1 MKNSRNTRVA
11 GIALA
16 AAVAGTFAL
25 TPVQSQAAIKPNDI
39 ARGVNQLNSML
50 DRNLDQVGAAV
61 TKRVRAGSGSAGA
74 RYSSGG
80 WTYTAVAYN
89 PGADRVY
96 GISTGED
103 GKPAGHLLRIK
114 PDIHELADLGPL
126 DLRGINTKDVTSA
139 SITPTGTLVL
149 FSGAEFRTIDLSK
162 DDLTNSLFSD
172 KITDARALAVKS
184 GKLSLPSNVSDIG
197 APGAW
202 ASGMDPEKTYELYAV
217 SRDRDRMYKWTLDT
231 KTGKVTVDPLTIRP
245 GFSLDGIGDLNYAY
259 TKSDGTFVFADDAAK
274 SIEVRGTEVVASY
287 FGNTVV
293 DNFRELAYLPSGAG
307 YKPVTQFAKPDPLPG
322 EYARDAAAPSSRVNA
337 AEVVRDL
344 ERIGDA
350 ANNVA
355 SAVDKAKS
363 STTATVVGE
372 AAEPTPSETQA
383 ELEPLRN
390 DATQLSSDAPET
402 PSETTPVTVT
412 STVTPA
418 ESRDVLFTVV
428 DKDGY
433 AVSNAEIEIAGTDIS
448 GKTDKNG
455 QKSLTLPGEDV
466 VAYVG
471 DEPHVVDAGET
482 RMRVTVLEDAEGT
495 EATSGDASAKPG
507 AKPADLTDAVT
518 QDVDVFVTD
527 KNHQGVAGAVVSAP
541 SVLPGWELKTDQ
553 GGLVTIQKSV
563 LEKTTTFTVAYG
575 GTFKE
580 FTVDPA
586 REEQTVRLRDLTVT
600 PATSSSTTAKETK
613 ENTERKTVTIG
624 ITVETEGGDPVQNAE
639 VYSVHG
645 LDIQVDG
652 LTNED
657 GLVMV
662 TIPGNVG
669 NGDEVMLGV
678 RTAPDGYDTVRK
690 NVSRKSD
697 GATLKLPKSKSTTT
711 KTTKNTPEQVLDVI
725 KQVEPL
731 VAALAGPAALGAG
744 LANRGATTTRTS
756 TTSARS
762 TTLNATVST
771 GRTTSV
777 AKSTSKNSSNST
789 SKSTSKSSTSKSTTS
804 TRDGDLADT
813 GTPMTTVIT
822 LGILAMLIGGAYV
835 AMGRRREA

>member
-25 TPVQSQAAIKPNDI
+25 TPVQSQAAVKPNDI
-39 ARGVNQLNSML
+39 ARGLNQLNSML

-61 TKRVRAGSGSAGA
+61 TKRVRPGSGSVKA

-184 GKLSLPSNVSDIG
+184 GKLSMPSNVSDIG

-202 ASGMDPEKTYELYAV
+202 ASGMDPERTYELYAV

-259 TKSDGTFVFADDAAK
+259 TKNDGTFVFADDAAK
-274 SIEVRGTEVVASY
+274 SIEVRGTEIVASY

-350 ANNVA
+350 ASNVA
-355 SAVDKAKS
+355 NAVDKAKA

-383 ELEPLRN
+383 DLEPLRN
-390 DATQLSSDAPET
+390 DANVLSSDAR
-402 PSETTPVTVT
+402 ETTPVTVT
-412 STVTPA
+412 STATPA

-471 DEPHVVDAGET
+471 DEPYVVDAGET

-495 EATSGDASAKPG
+495 EAESGDAS

-518 QDVDVFVTD
+518 QDVDVLVTD
-527 KNHQGVAGAVVSAP
+527 KHHQGVAGAVISAP
-541 SVLPGWELKTDQ
+541 SALPGWELKTDQ

-575 GTFKE
+575 GSFKE

-600 PATSSSTTAKETK
+600 SATSSSTTTKETK

-624 ITVETEGGDPVQNAE
+624 VTVETEGGDPVQNAE

-697 GATLKLPKSKSTTT
+697 GVTLKLPKSKSTTT

-744 LANRGATTTRTS
+744 LSKRGTTTKS

-762 TTLNATVST
+762 TTLNGKVST
-771 GRTTSV
+771 GRTTTA
-777 AKSTSKNSSNST
+777 AKSTSKNSAKST